1 RLKMTRRA
9 LILLADGA
17 EEMEV
22 IITSDVLR
30 RAGIEVT
37 LGGLFGKEPITC
49 ARKARINPDAAVD
62 VAVNEK
68 HDVIILPGGQPG
80 SDTLAKTAK
89 VGDILRSQH
98 SSGGYIAA
106 ICAAPIA
113 LAAHSI
119 QKGATLTSYPGV
131 RKRLEEAGYDYT
143 EDRVVVDGKLI
154 TSRGPG
160 TAFEFALK
168 LVEILVSPKES
179 KKIYEALLLK

>member
-1 RLKMTRRA
+1 MALRRA

-37 LGGLFGKEPITC
+37 LGGLFGMEPITC
-49 ARKARINPDAAVD
+49 ARKARLLPDASVD
-62 VAVNEK
+62 EAAKEK
-68 HDVIILPGGQPG
+68 HDVIILPGGLPG
-80 SDTLAKTAK
+80 SETLAKTAK
-89 VGDILRSQH
+89 VGDILRSQL
-98 SSGGYIAA
+98 SCGGFIAA

-113 LAAHSI
+113 FASHSI
-119 QKGATLTSYPGV
+119 QKGATLTSFPGV
-131 RKRLEEAGYDYT
+131 RGKLEEAGYNYS
-143 EDRVVVDGKLI
+143 EDRVVVDGKMI

-168 LVEILVSPKES
+168 LVEILVSAEES
-179 KKIYEALLLK
+179 KKLHEGMLLK

>member
-1 RLKMTRRA
+1 EWMKMALRRA

-30 RAGIEVT
+30 RAGIEVV
-37 LGGLFGKEPITC
+37 LGGLFGMEPVTC
-49 ARKARINPDAAVD
+49 ARKARLLPDAAVD
-62 VAVNEK
+62 DAVKEK
-68 HDVIILPGGQPG
+68 HDVIILPGGLPG
-80 SDTLAKTAK
+80 CIDQTSK
-89 VGDILRSQH
+89 VGDILRSQL

-113 LAAHSI
+113 FAAHSI
-119 QKGATLTSYPGV
+119 QKGATLTSFPGV
-131 RKRLEEAGYDYT
+131 RNKLEEAGYNYS
-143 EDRVVVDGKLI
+143 EDRVVVDGNMI

-168 LVEILVSPKES
+168 LVEILVSSEES
-179 KKIYEALLLK
+179 KKLHEGMLL